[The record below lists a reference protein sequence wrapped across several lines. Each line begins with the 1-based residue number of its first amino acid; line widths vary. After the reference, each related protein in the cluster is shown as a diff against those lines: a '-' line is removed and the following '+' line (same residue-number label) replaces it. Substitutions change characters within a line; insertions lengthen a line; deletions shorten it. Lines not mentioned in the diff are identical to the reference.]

1 MGKNRIKLTES
12 QIKRLIKESVKESFL
27 GFNGNDF
34 ASMGLKNPADDYQ
47 INYREIA
54 GKFNQFAK
62 YLQEMKEYVDGVEED
77 AKNNVAGTKGVRDT
91 VRMRAMWSD
100 DENEKMFDESL
111 KEVSQLIWQLESA
124 VRDVLEETNYH

>member
-1 MGKNRIKLTES
+1 MGKTKIKLTES

-34 ASMGLKNPADDYQ
+34 ASMGLKNPADEFQ

-62 YLQEMKEYVDGVEED
+62 YLQEMKEYVDGIEED
-77 AKNNVAGTKGVRDT
+77 AENNIAGTKGVRDT
-91 VRMRAMWSD
+91 VSMRAMWSD
-100 DENEKMFDESL
+100 DEDEKMFDESL
-111 KEVSQLIWQLESA
+111 KKVSNLIWQLESA
-124 VRDVLEETNYH
+124 VRDVLEETDYH